1 MKKILLMVSA
11 VALVATVH
19 AEAPISAAQAAGP
32 QAGTHASPAP
42 VHTQAPVQA
51 APATA
56 ATENL
61 ANYVGTNDFYL
72 ALIHEG
78 VKAA

>member
-11 VALVATVH
+11 VALFVSVH
-19 AEAPISAAQAAGP
+19 AETPVPVAQTESPQLAPAQA
-32 QAGTHASPAP
+32 
-42 VHTQAPVQA
+42 QAPVQT
-51 APATA
+51 APATS